1 MKPILFVAL
10 LILIAGCASAP
21 PKASTP
27 EKKVSVELGKALF
40 NDPKLGTTGGTCN
53 SCHPNGG
60 TIGGK
65 VGDMPIP
72 DLHGSAETFP
82 KFKAWAGREVTLA
95 EMNNFCITQVL
106 KGKSLD
112 PESVEMKSLEAY
124 LFTLKAPSSAS
135 AGTKGAPGYG

>member
-1 MKPILFVAL
+1 MKQGVFPVL
-10 LILIAGCASAP
+10 LILLAGCAQAP
-21 PKASTP
+21 PEAP
-27 EKKVSVELGKALF
+27 EPQVSAELGKALF

-65 VGDMPIP
+65 VAGMPIP

-82 KFKAWAGREVTLA
+82 KFKEWASREITLA

-106 KGKSLD
+106 RGEPLD
-112 PESVEMKSLEAY
+112 PNSVEMKSLEAY
-124 LFTLKAPSSAS
+124 LRTLEGSSK
-135 AGTKGAPGYG
+135 TPGAPGYG